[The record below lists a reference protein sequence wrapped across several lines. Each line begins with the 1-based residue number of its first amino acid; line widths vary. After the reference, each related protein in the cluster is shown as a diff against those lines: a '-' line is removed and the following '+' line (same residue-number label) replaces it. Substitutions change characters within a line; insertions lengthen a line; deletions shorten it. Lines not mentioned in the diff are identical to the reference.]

1 MCTSHLSSIEQVS
14 EYCKLQ
20 VMDLTPNVVRLHKAL
35 QNSKAET
42 HYVRSQLASLKRL
55 VRKAWWGDGVAAAHV
70 GRIIGNCAAPT
81 NVTVEEDESKRK
93 YLCVLI
99 QPKVLHNW
107 ASLTTQ
113 ALRKEDSKVQDLVQ
127 HLSTLKLEE
136 RKVCRNEH
144 PLSVTELSART
155 ADVMVKKNRLSDSFR
170 HSFSAPSRHGPY
182 ALNLRKDSSRVHART
197 PHKNCVRWKSQ
208 MLSDVPKTTEVRK
221 QRSTYKTDVMA
232 PKING
237 SNHAVY
243 LQRKQNHPVVKSKSS
258 ALHEIH
264 GKRQKDFSMQMND
277 KSSNTVLHTREKR
290 KSTSLK
296 VKKTNIDFQVE
307 EGVNKKNKTNL
318 KADKYFELKENAKEI
333 YESED
338 DEHYRKVRF
347 LHRMPSTPDN

>member
-136 RKVCRNEH
+136 R
-144 PLSVTELSART
+144 
-155 ADVMVKKNRLSDSFR
+155 
-170 HSFSAPSRHGPY
+170 HGPY

-243 LQRKQNHPVVKSKSS
+243 LQIKQNHPVVKSKSS

-338 DEHYRKVRF
+338 DEHYRKVIF